1 MSSLTT
7 SSVSSS
13 ILNTNDSPSMEII
26 SDEMT
31 SPQMEITSEEMTSPQ
46 MEITS
51 EEMDIPPMDI
61 SIYEMERQLMDSP
74 PMDITSDKETDEY
87 IALSPTPITPVSP
100 MRTNT
105 ESKRM
110 LMDTTLDKK
119 SDIIKMD
126 ISSNQDVNLFKD
138 LPERYS
144 INRFLGRGGF
154 GEVYLINDN
163 VSQTLKVLKITTLTD
178 KESKNKLIK
187 KEIDNLIKIS
197 IPCRK
202 NLICL
207 THYFQINNKIYII
220 TDYIN
225 GITLRQF
232 IKNKLYKKLTKQ
244 QVVYI
249 MSQLAIALRNIHNE
263 FNMAHMDIKP
273 SNIMIDENLDVYIID
288 FGISCDDENC
298 DLYGTRG
305 YFSPE
310 FYFYSNIKKPI
321 PLKLAKDSDV
331 FSLGLVFLELLGC
344 TNLFSLDIIISEE
357 EYENTLNNIIEKNP
371 ECLYYKE
378 FSDIINGMIQMNP
391 IKRINLNSL
400 IAKLNSM

>member
-7 SSVSSS
+7 TSVSSS

-31 SPQMEITSEEMTSPQ
+31 SPQMEITSEEM
-46 MEITS
+46 
-51 EEMDIPPMDI
+51 DIPSMDI
-61 SIYEMERQLMDSP
+61 SMYEMDSP
-74 PMDITSDKETDEY
+74 PMDITSDKDTEEY
-87 IALSPTPITPVSP
+87 IALSPTPISLVSP

-105 ESKRM
+105 ESQKM

-344 TNLFSLDIIISEE
+344 TNLFSLDIIISEK
-357 EYENTLNNIIEKNP
+357 EYGNTLNNIIEKNP

-378 FSDIINGMIQMNP
+378 FSDIINGMIQMHSL
-391 IKRINLNSL
+391 KRIDLNKL
-400 IAKLNSM
+400 ITRLNSM

>member
-1 MSSLTT
+1 
-7 SSVSSS
+7 
-13 ILNTNDSPSMEII
+13 
-26 SDEMT
+26 
-31 SPQMEITSEEMTSPQ
+31 
-46 MEITS
+46 
-51 EEMDIPPMDI
+51 
-61 SIYEMERQLMDSP
+61 
-74 PMDITSDKETDEY
+74 
-87 IALSPTPITPVSP
+87 
-100 MRTNT
+100 
-105 ESKRM
+105 
-110 LMDTTLDKK
+110 MDTTLDKK

-126 ISSNQDVNLFKD
+126 ISSNQGINLIKD
-138 LPERYS
+138 LPDRYS
-144 INRFLGRGGF
+144 VNRFLGRGGF
-154 GEVYLINDN
+154 GEVYLVNDN
-163 VSQTLKVLKITTLTD
+163 MSDKLKVLKITTLTEGN

-232 IKNKLYKKLTKQ
+232 IKQQLYKQLTKQ

-310 FYFYSNIKKPI
+310 FYFFSSIKRPF

-344 TNLFSLDIIISEE
+344 TNLFSLDIIINEK

-371 ECLYYKE
+371 QCLYYKE
-378 FSDIINGMIQMNP
+378 FSDIINGMIKYNP
-391 IKRINLNSL
+391 MKRINLDRL
-400 IAKLNSM
+400 ITLLNSM

>member
-13 ILNTNDSPSMEII
+13 ILNTNNNDSPPMEII
-26 SDEMT
+26 SD
-31 SPQMEITSEEMTSPQ
+31 EMTSPQ

-187 KEIDNLIKIS
+187 
-197 IPCRK
+197 
-202 NLICL
+202 
-207 THYFQINNKIYII
+207 NK
-220 TDYIN
+220 
-225 GITLRQF
+225 F
-232 IKNKLYKKLTKQ
+232 I
-244 QVVYI
+244 
-249 MSQLAIALRNIHNE
+249 
-263 FNMAHMDIKP
+263 
-273 SNIMIDENLDVYIID
+273 
-288 FGISCDDENC
+288 
-298 DLYGTRG
+298 
-305 YFSPE
+305 
-310 FYFYSNIKKPI
+310 
-321 PLKLAKDSDV
+321 
-331 FSLGLVFLELLGC
+331 LVNF
-344 TNLFSLDIIISEE
+344 
-357 EYENTLNNIIEKNP
+357 
-371 ECLYYKE
+371 
-378 FSDIINGMIQMNP
+378 
-391 IKRINLNSL
+391 
-400 IAKLNSM
+400 